1 MSRTQPRRLSV
12 VLALFA
18 AFSLFAAA
26 CGSSAVVNEAQDT
39 VDVVEADGDVV
50 ESDVL
55 EEDTTATQS
64 QDEDAVDGDAVDGD
78 AVEDD
83 PIDPDA
89 GGEDELAI
97 VTSELE
103 AVLLDWQSRGGMP
116 AVSLSVRL
124 PGRDP
129 INIANGVTDL
139 STNTPVT
146 TDDFFR
152 IGSITKPMTAALVLQ
167 LVDEG
172 LIELDEP
179 VQTYIP
185 TWLAGHPFES
195 EITIRQLMNH
205 TNGLV
210 EYALDPNFFI
220 DAGARLD
227 QPFAP
232 EEITAWLSE
241 QEPLFGPGEQYSYE
255 TGGFLSLGSV
265 IEVVTGNS
273 AADEMRAR
281 IFEPSGAENIYLTP
295 QEFPP
300 AEVVNGYG
308 RAEMYIAGTALLGR
322 VDELGLTINDE
333 PVVDFMTLPQEAT
346 TSAGWTGGGNEA
358 QLESV
363 SAIMKALFDGTI
375 LTDAQI
381 AEMTEPTLDQTY
393 GLGIDARDVG
403 GVRVI
408 SHGGGVPGFRSYG
421 AYLPEHDVSWAM
433 STNLIPLPEG
443 ASLNDLVAEM
453 TPLLVEAAS

>member
-1 MSRTQPRRLSV
+1 MVLSLLAAGCGSTAVVDEAQQSIEEVAADEATTTQTPEEP
-12 VLALFA
+12 
-18 AFSLFAAA
+18 AAA
-26 CGSSAVVNEAQDT
+26 DSVDPVEESVEEESTEDEAI
-39 VDVVEADGDVV
+39 EPPGD
-50 ESDVL
+50 
-55 EEDTTATQS
+55 
-64 QDEDAVDGDAVDGD
+64 
-78 AVEDD
+78 
-83 PIDPDA
+83 
-89 GGEDELAI
+89 GEDEFAL
-97 VTSELE
+97 VVDELE
-103 AVLLDWQSRGGMP
+103 AVLFDWQSRGGMP
-116 AVSLSVRL
+116 AVSLSIRL
-124 PGRDP
+124 PGREP

-146 TDDFFR
+146 VDDYFR

-179 VQTYIP
+179 VQTYLP
-185 TWLAGHPFES
+185 TWLAGHPFEAD
-195 EITIRQLMNH
+195 ITIRQLMNH

-210 EYALDPNFFI
+210 EFALAPSFFI

-232 EEITAWLSE
+232 EEITGWLAE
-241 QEPLFGPGEQYSYE
+241 QEPLFAPGEQYSYE
-255 TGGFLSLGSV
+255 TGGFLTLGSV
-265 IEVVTGNS
+265 IEAVTGNS
-273 AADEMRAR
+273 AAEEMRSR

-295 QEFPP
+295 EEFPP
-300 AEVVNGYG
+300 APVVSGYG

-333 PVVDFMTLPQEAT
+333 PVVDFLTLPQEAT
-346 TSAGWTGGGNEA
+346 SSAGWTGGGNEA

-381 AEMTEPTLDQTY
+381 AEMTEPTLDETY

-403 GVRVI
+403 GVRVV

-421 AYLPEHDVSWAM
+421 GYLPEHDVAWAM